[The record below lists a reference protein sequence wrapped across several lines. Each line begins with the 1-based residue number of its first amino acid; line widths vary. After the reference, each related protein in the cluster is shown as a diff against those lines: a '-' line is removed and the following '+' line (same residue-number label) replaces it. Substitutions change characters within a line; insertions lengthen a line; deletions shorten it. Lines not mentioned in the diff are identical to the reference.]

1 MNTYEAGVIGAGPYG
16 LTAAAHL
23 RAAGVSTVV
32 FGDVMRFW
40 HEMPKG
46 MLLRSEWDGSHL
58 SDPSGSISLNAY
70 ARAEPNRLSAHITMP
85 EYAAYGEWF
94 QRNAVPDVDPRMVV
108 HVEQTPGGFRFT
120 LNDGDQVETRR
131 AIVATGLKA
140 FARRVPVLADL
151 PPGCTL
157 HSSDERDFSR
167 YAGERVLVIGAG
179 QSALESAALLND
191 AGAEVELVTRQ
202 RCIYWLAGAGHISRE
217 SGRMARLLY
226 PPGAVG
232 PLGVNWAVQMP
243 GLYRALPD
251 GLQHKVFTRALRP
264 AGSGWLRDR
273 FDGVFVMT
281 GRKITSATEH
291 NGAILV
297 ELSSGS
303 PRMVD
308 HIVQATG
315 YRVSIDGYDFLAP
328 EIRRALRDI
337 NGQPALGPG
346 FESSV
351 PGMHFAGAVADL
363 SFGPLMRFVAGTNY
377 TAKSIAR
384 AVTRVAGVPSRVSAS
399 PVASPAR

>member
-23 RAAGVSTVV
+23 RAAGVSTAV
-32 FGDVMRFW
+32 FGEVMSFW

-58 SDPSGSISLNAY
+58 SDPAGSFSLDAY
-70 ARAEPNRLSAHITMP
+70 HRAEPNRLSAHITMP
-85 EYAAYGEWF
+85 EFAAYGGWF
-94 QRNAVPDVDPRMVV
+94 QRNAAPDVDPRLVRL
-108 HVEQTPGGFRFT
+108 VERTPGGFRFT
-120 LNDGDQVETRR
+120 LSDGDQVDVRR

-140 FARRVPVLADL
+140 FARGVPALADL
-151 PPGCTL
+151 PPGRAP
-157 HSSDERDFSR
+157 HSSEERDFSL
-167 YAGERVLVIGAG
+167 YAGQRVLVIGAG
-179 QSALESAALLND
+179 QAALESAALLND

-202 RCIYWLAGAGHISRE
+202 RHIHWLAGVGHISRE

-232 PLGVNWAVQMP
+232 PIGVNWAVQLP

-251 GLQHKVFTRALRP
+251 GFQQKVFARALRP
-264 AGSGWLRDR
+264 AGSGWLRER

-281 GRKITSATEH
+281 GRKITSATVK

-303 PRMVD
+303 PRVVD

-315 YRVSIDGYDFLAP
+315 FRVSVDGYNFLSP
-328 EIRRALRDI
+328 EIRRALRDVA
-337 NGQPALGPG
+337 GQPALGPG

-351 PGMHFAGAVADL
+351 PGLHFAGGAADL
-363 SFGPLMRFVAGTNY
+363 SFGPLMRFVAGTGY
-377 TAKSIAR
+377 AAKSIAKS
-384 AVTRVAGVPSRVSAS
+384 VTRGARVPRRVVTLPA
-399 PVASPAR
+399 ASPAR